1 MKPVIAGLDRVRIAV
16 ENLETARRSF
26 AALGFTVAERAR
38 HVGRGTGDCSVVMKG
53 VDGTGMVLELVAQID
68 RHEEDAALTAR
79 LKSGEGMLALG
90 LKTTDADIAAQE
102 LDLASPQQAFRSIDQ
117 GGSMKMAS
125 FSLLDVLAAGG
136 KRPALEA
143 VENLSPELVFQDR
156 WMRHAN
162 TALAVR
168 EIQIRSDSVRSD
180 VLACAPYT
188 CPAQTDGQARAIEAQ
203 MDGNRVARLTFLSDK
218 AWGDLYG
225 KDDTAT
231 AALVIEC
238 ENAITAKTFL
248 EDAGMN
254 PTFVNSR
261 LNGYRVPVE
270 KSHGVHLTFVA
281 G

>member
-26 AALGFTVAERAR
+26 TALGFTVAERAR
-38 HVGRGTGDCSVVMKG
+38 HVGRGTGDCSVVMRG
-53 VDGTGMVLELVAQID
+53 LDGTGMVLELVAQID
-68 RHEEDAALTAR
+68 RHEEDAALTSR
-79 LKSGEGMLALG
+79 LKSGEGVLALG
-90 LKTTDADIAAQE
+90 LKTVDADKAAE
-102 LDLASPQQAFRSIDQ
+102 ALDLSTPQQAFRSIDQ
-117 GGSMKMAS
+117 DGAMKMAS
-125 FSLLDVLAAGG
+125 FSLLDVLAASG

-143 VENLSPELVFQDR
+143 VENLSADLVFQDR
-156 WMRHAN
+156 WMTHAN

-168 EIQIRSDSVRSD
+168 EIQIRSDSVRTD
-180 VLACAPYT
+180 VLACAAYT
-188 CPAQTDGQARAIEAQ
+188 SPAQTDAQAREVEAKL
-203 MDGNRVARLTFLSDK
+203 DGGRVARLTFLSDK

-238 ENAITAKTFL
+238 ENAIAAKTLL
-248 EDAGMN
+248 EDAGMT
-254 PTFVNSR
+254 PEFVNSR
-261 LNGYRVPVE
+261 LNGYRIPVE

>member
-68 RHEEDAALTAR
+68 RHEEDQALTSR
-79 LKSGEGMLALG
+79 LKSGEGVLALG
-90 LKTTDADIAAQE
+90 LKTKDADAAAE
-102 LDLASPQQAFRSIDQ
+102 ALALSAPQQAFRSIDQ
-117 GGSMKMAS
+117 DGSMKMAS
-125 FSLLDVLAAGG
+125 FSLLDVLGASD

-156 WMRHAN
+156 WMAHAN
-162 TALAVR
+162 TAVAVR
-168 EIQIRSDSVRSD
+168 EIQIRSDSVRTD
-180 VLACAPYT
+180 VLACAPYAS
-188 CPAQTDGQARAIEAQ
+188 PAQTDAQAREVEAKL
-203 MDGNRVARLTFLSDK
+203 DGGRVARVTFLSDK

-225 KDDTAT
+225 KEDTAT
-231 AALVIEC
+231 SALVIEC

-248 EDAGMN
+248 EEAGMK
-254 PTFVNSR
+254 PEFVNSR
-261 LNGYRVPVE
+261 LNGYRIPVE